1 MTEERINKEAREHCM
16 RNGLDHANF
25 LSYVAGAQMVNHELE
40 CMSATFNEHVRVLNV
55 MAEDNENLERTIENM
70 KDVHMVET
78 LKLKED
84 NRRLLEFVDGRYKE
98 GMRLAR
104 NMQEEYL
111 NALRSFFKDDSGRA
125 DLFDYC
131 EGLNKAVDEF
141 NDFYYKNVTSY
152 EAE

>member
-40 CMSATFNEHVRVLNV
+40 CMRATFKEHVRTLDA
-55 MAEDNENLERTIENM
+55 MATDNENLERTIENM
-70 KDVHMVET
+70 KDVHLVET

-84 NRRLLEFVDGRYKE
+84 NRNLLIFVDKRYKE
-98 GMRLAR
+98 AMRLAR

-111 NALRSFFKDDSGRA
+111 NALRAFFKDKSEHA
-125 DLFDYC
+125 DLFNYC

-141 NDFYYKNVTSY
+141 NVFYQKNIETY
-152 EAE
+152 A